1 MKTIWTIKEQR
12 NGLWVP
18 VLQRTNVTTTYGLSN
33 LAALGMG
40 AGVLPQYLLVD
51 NFFATL
57 DTGVSVGALSVT
69 ASQPVHLSGD
79 TQLVLSGGG
88 LNQETVTF
96 SSAVTN
102 TDGSCTYTIAATT
115 QNHFVGDYVCRAPL
129 ATDVVSTIQTE
140 MQVDPIVLPGNRL
153 QYISGFPN
161 GTGAY
166 VLQFAVTGTQAVGVI
181 MGCGLVDTSGIGTG
195 NLHNHVVYGYNHQY
209 GVDIEVDIQLT
220 IS

>member
-1 MKTIWTIKEQR
+1 MKTIWTIKEKR
-12 NGLWVP
+12 NGVYVP
-18 VLQRTNVTTTYGLSN
+18 VLERSNVTTTYGLSN

-57 DTGVSVGALSVT
+57 DAGVGVGVLSVT
-69 ASQPVHLSGD
+69 ASQPVHSGGD
-79 TQLVLSGGG
+79 TQIVLSGGA

-96 SSAVTN
+96 SAAVTN
-102 TDGSCTYTIAATT
+102 GDGSCTYTITATT
-115 QNHFVGDYVCRAPL
+115 QSHYVGDYVCRNPL
-129 ATDVVSTIQTE
+129 ASDIVSTIQTE

-153 QYISGFPN
+153 QFISGFPN

-166 VLQFAVTGTQAVGVI
+166 VTQFAITGTQAVGVI
-181 MGCGLVDTSGIGTG
+181 MTCGLVDTSGIGTG